1 MKWILEKTGYCIY
14 FKFKKLLATLLRERT
29 RHPVYTRRR
38 VYTSSPRFLLSYPWE
53 RREGT
58 NPWLASPTG
67 PRCPQ
72 LSRPGGVMGE
82 GRQRRGALPPR
93 SSSRSPFSLV
103 ASPFESIRLPPS
115 VRLISVF
122 FHRTPTPPEIV
133 LLLSFSLSS
142 SRPLLLFLTFN
153 SALSGSDLYLFVT
166 TARTHL
172 WTFVKYVSA
181 SRW

>member
-1 MKWILEKTGYCIY
+1 M
-14 FKFKKLLATLLRERT
+14 
-29 RHPVYTRRR
+29 
-38 VYTSSPRFLLSYPWE
+38 
-53 RREGT
+53 
-58 NPWLASPTG
+58 
-67 PRCPQ
+67 
-72 LSRPGGVMGE
+72 GG

-103 ASPFESIRLPPS
+103 ASPFESIRLP

-133 LLLSFSLSS
+133 FLLSFSLSLS
-142 SRPLLLFLTFN
+142 LPLLLFLTFN

-166 TARTHL
+166 TARIHL

-181 SRW
+181 SR